1 MPEPNWP
8 EYAGAFSQAVIDL
21 TRASRGRAL
30 VLFTSHANLRTV
42 HAHVEPVLR
51 REGIIALA
59 QGVDG
64 SPRQLVRALQAN
76 PETVILG
83 TSSFWEGVDIA
94 GEALSL
100 IIMARLPFNVPTEP
114 VFAARSALYDDPF
127 NQFGL
132 PQAVLRFKQGFGRLI
147 RTTTDRGVLAV
158 LDRRIVSKTYGTAFT
173 ESLPP
178 CTFRQALLR
187 EMPGLVE
194 GWLAADG
201 VPARVTA
208 G

>member
-1 MPEPNWP
+1 
-8 EYAGAFSQAVIDL
+8 
-21 TRASRGRAL
+21 
-30 VLFTSHANLRTV
+30 
-42 HAHVEPVLR
+42 VEPVLR
-51 REGIIALA
+51 REGIAALA
-59 QGVDG
+59 QGIDG

-76 PETVILG
+76 PDTVILG

-94 GEALSL
+94 GDALSL

-127 NQFGL
+127 NQYGL

-147 RTTTDRGVLAV
+147 RTKTDRGVLVV
-158 LDRRIVSKTYGTAFT
+158 LDRRITSKTYGTAFT

-187 EMPGLVE
+187 EMPAFVE
-194 GWLAADG
+194 GWLSARI
-201 VPARVTA
+201 PA